1 MTVETLIQV
10 KCSPFVIEHS
20 KAVLNRALGLS
31 SNFDVDRELLEM
43 GALLHDIGR
52 SKTNDIYHGVA
63 GAEILKDLEFS
74 KKIMRIVER
83 HIGAGIPK
91 KEAELLGLPPKDYL
105 PVTLEEKIVAHADNL
120 VHGTKQVDIDFVV
133 KKWEIKLGKEHP
145 SIGRLI
151 KLHNEVLDV
160 DDHIKIIK

>member
-1 MTVETLIQV
+1 LTVETLIQV

-52 SKTNDIYHGVA
+52 SKTNDIYHGIA

-74 KKIMRIVER
+74 KKIMRITER

-91 KEAELLGLPPKDYL
+91 NEAKLLGLPPKDYM

-133 KKWEIKLGKEHP
+133 KKWKIKLGKEHP
-145 SIGRLI
+145 SIRRLI

-160 DDHIKIIK
+160 DNHIKIIK